1 MRSNTCTCCSH
12 LQIYL
17 NVLSCLMHPCITKC
31 LHIHTC
37 SAIPHECG
45 WCLFQRYTAAMAW
58 SKTWAHNSLMVGQST
73 QHDHP
78 TSSSSS
84 PIAIWVLNTL
94 HSHLVGQPARMHP
107 ALLVAGGTSS
117 SGTKCNLGRRLDP
130 RTGYKLSCGVSLT
143 LSVYVKRGRE
153 CGFGVKGRSVR
164 F

>member
-1 MRSNTCTCCSH
+1 MCTLFSFTN
-12 LQIYL
+12 IFERA
-17 NVLSCLMHPCITKC
+17 LMLDAC
-31 LHIHTC
+31 LH
-37 SAIPHECG
+37 HERFAYTY
-45 WCLFQRYTAAMAW
+45 LQRDTTRVWVVSVPTLHRSDDMVQNLGTQLTNGRSINSAW
-58 SKTWAHNSLMVGQST
+58 SPS
-73 QHDHP
+73 
-78 TSSSSS
+78 SSSSS

-143 LSVYVKRGRE
+143 LSVYVKRERE
-153 CGFGVKGRSVR
+153 CAFEVKGRSVR